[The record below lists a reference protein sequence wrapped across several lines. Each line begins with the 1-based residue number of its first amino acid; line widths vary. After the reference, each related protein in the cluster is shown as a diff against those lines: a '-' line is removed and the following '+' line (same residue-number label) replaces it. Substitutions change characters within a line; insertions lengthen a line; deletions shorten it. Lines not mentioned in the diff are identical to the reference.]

1 MTGISEA
8 PSVIF
13 GGLCIASALPF
24 IGVPFPSRSAA
35 TYYAGKN
42 QWMSQVTGGKLSPR
56 GAGVTGALL
65 RFAIGGCCIHKPTR
79 VGALLA
85 NGAVVS
91 YGTVIALRD
100 GRPMIPQFGM
110 LSAIGVCLAIEYLS

>member
-1 MTGISEA
+1 MIDTSEI
-8 PSVIF
+8 PSVAF

-42 QWMSQVTGGKLSPR
+42 QWMSQVTGGRLSPR
-56 GAGVTGALL
+56 GAGISGAFL
-65 RFAIGGCCIHKPTR
+65 RIAIGGCCIHKPTR
-79 VGALLA
+79 VSALLV

-91 YGTVIALRD
+91 YGTIVALRD